1 MTKTIPLKNLAPNI
15 TKVLQSIP
23 GDNNSL
29 LLNKQHYYQ
38 NSLLTSWCERTPHPV
53 TLRYLANFGKTL
65 TEEKIISSAN
75 FVRTELP
82 VRLALR
88 IRDLQKLP
96 FNFTNNFHIS
106 QVYQSYYHCFN
117 AFRKIGH
124 IDTLKENE
132 DFCKFLSSVLDD
144 HLLILP
150 HLMMGALECS
160 ILQNMKQSTLD
171 DLMSLMLRS
180 RISRRVI
187 IEQHISLSRSFS
199 STASDNTNSNTNGI
213 TTNTNT
219 TKPSNY
225 IGAAFQYC
233 SAIEHLNICKD
244 ITWNFLSRNYPDL
257 QMPELIINFEDLTN
271 SNSKDV
277 KFQFLTNHLDYI
289 LSEILRNS
297 LKSTISNFLRNR
309 DQSDKSSNK
318 PPPITVDITNNKKDI
333 IFKISDRGGG
343 MDQDQ
348 LSRLFSFGKS
358 TVLAKNYLNNF
369 QKLPGLNLTPR
380 FPVLDE
386 NDSKVVKN
394 TGEIIEEN
402 KEVQLSGML
411 HSLGE
416 METTNPNNKSD
427 IRLASSAEIGQVE
440 EQLDDIFDN
449 KHSISPVD
457 PYKDNKLIQKSAL
470 RRLVNRPLEYTLGI
484 SLPMCKVY
492 IDYWNGD
499 LDVYSL
505 EGYGTDVYL
514 RLSKL
519 GGSGDKV
526 QLDKA

>member
-1 MTKTIPLKNLAPNI
+1 
-15 TKVLQSIP
+15 
-23 GDNNSL
+23 
-29 LLNKQHYYQ
+29 
-38 NSLLTSWCERTPHPV
+38 
-53 TLRYLANFGKTL
+53 
-65 TEEKIISSAN
+65 
-75 FVRTELP
+75 
-82 VRLALR
+82 
-88 IRDLQKLP
+88 
-96 FNFTNNFHIS
+96 
-106 QVYQSYYHCFN
+106 
-117 AFRKIGH
+117 
-124 IDTLKENE
+124 
-132 DFCKFLSSVLDD
+132 
-144 HLLILP
+144 
-150 HLMMGALECS
+150 MMGALECS

-199 STASDNTNSNTNGI
+199 SASSDNTNTNTNTNTNSI
-213 TTNTNT
+213 TTNSTIPTT

-244 ITWNFLSRNYPDL
+244 ITWNFLSKNYPDL

-297 LKSTISNFLRNR
+297 LKSTISNFLKNR
-309 DQSDKSSNK
+309 DQSDKLSNK

-343 MDQDQ
+343 MNQDQ

-386 NDSKVVKN
+386 NDSSKSKRIEN
-394 TGEIIEEN
+394 DGEIIEKN

-416 METTNPNNKSD
+416 METTNPNPNPNPNNKSD
-427 IRLASSAEIGQVE
+427 IRLASSSEIDQVE

-449 KHSISPVD
+449 KHSISPLD

-519 GGSGDKV
+519 GGSGDKL